1 MAVMST
7 PWSEI
12 ADLIESVAGSE
23 GLVTEAV
30 EEVRAARPE
39 MAALDAGDVARHTR
53 ALLAAATRAIAAR
66 RAPTEAE
73 LSFVEDLAVTR
84 ARQGIP
90 IEAVLAA
97 IHVAERRIWAAARER
112 ARTDGVPPDRVLD
125 ARELYDD
132 WAESVRTRLIVA
144 HRRAGISARTAGHD
158 RPGLLLRRL
167 LDGGSAAAL
176 AAAEAGLRAA
186 EVRVVVVPD
195 PPREAVAPLVTAL
208 RARGAGG
215 TADGSVVGV
224 VGVVTDG
231 LRSALA
237 RVAAGV
243 SGPGAAEEVPAL
255 RRLAAAAA
263 EVAAETGHTGPTE
276 VGDVVVRV
284 ALDARPDLTATLLE
298 RHSPALRTLGRRA
311 PETAATVR
319 AWVECGQDAELAA
332 SRLFV
337 HPNTVRNRV
346 GALAGAT
353 GLDPRDP
360 FAALTLWWLCR
371 ELAPPG
377 RDEDA
382 PRRPHEQQPGAT
394 PERRRR
400 VRM

>member
-1 MAVMST
+1 MPKA

-12 ADLIESVAGSE
+12 ADLIESVAGS
-23 GLVTEAV
+23 GTLVAEAV
-30 EEVRAARPE
+30 EEVRATQPQ
-39 MAALDAGDVARHTR
+39 MATLDAGDVARHTR

-66 RAPTEAE
+66 RGPTDAE

-112 ARTDGVPPDRVLD
+112 ARADGVPQGQVLD

-144 HRRAGISARTAGHD
+144 HRRAEASARTTGHD
-158 RPGLLLRRL
+158 RPGRLLRRL
-167 LDGGSAAAL
+167 LDGGAAAAL

-195 PPREAVAPLVTAL
+195 APREAVRPLVAAL

-215 TADGSVVGV
+215 TEEGVVVGV
-224 VGVVTDG
+224 VGSLTEG
-231 LRSALA
+231 LRSALSGVPCG
-237 RVAAGV
+237 VA
-243 SGPGAAEEVPAL
+243 GPGAAEEVPSL
-255 RRLAAAAA
+255 RRLAGAAA
-263 EVAAETGHTGPTE
+263 EVAADEGRRGPT
-276 VGDVVVRV
+276 DVADVAVRV
-284 ALDARPDLTATLLE
+284 ALDARPDLAAALLE
-298 RHSPALRTLGRRA
+298 RHRPALGALGRRA
-311 PETAATVR
+311 ADTADTVR
-319 AWVECGQDAELAA
+319 AWVECGQDADVAA

-346 GALAGAT
+346 GAMAAAS

-360 FAALTLWWLCR
+360 FDAVTLWWLAR
-371 ELAPPG
+371 EVGEPAASTSSGAG
-377 RDEDA
+377 RE
-382 PRRPHEQQPGAT
+382 
-394 PERRRR
+394 
-400 VRM
+400 VV